1 MALPL
6 ILLGGAVFAG
16 IAGIAAGGSA
26 KDDFDEAEDLNE
38 EAEDTYNYAEESLK
52 RQRDRTQKRLEHLGR
67 VKVQLHQNGLKPFV
81 DTFSRIRVPPDLT
94 LGDEMPDEMRVGEAE
109 IFDIQQVVLKMKEV
123 VGGGIAA
130 LGGGVFAGIAVYG
143 SVGLLGT
150 ASTGTAI
157 AGLSGAAATNAT
169 LAWFGGGSLATG
181 GLGMA
186 AAPAIL
192 GGIVAGP
199 VLLVSGLLLSK
210 KGTEALE
217 AARSNLA
224 EAEVAAEAM
233 KTAEVAAR
241 AILRKANEV
250 SKILKVL
257 QDDYL
262 DEALPKLELLVSRND
277 DYRTYSAEQKRLVMR
292 TTAVA
297 KTAHLVSEAP
307 LFDEDGVVTN
317 RIRHAL
323 KKANGFLKAINA
335 M

>member
-6 ILLGGAVFAG
+6 LLGGAVVAG
-16 IAGIAAGGSA
+16 IAGIVAGVSA

-52 RQRDRTQKRLEHLGR
+52 GQRDRTQKRLEHLGR
-67 VKVQLHQNGLKPFV
+67 VKVQLHQNSLKPFV
-81 DTFSRIRVPPDLT
+81 DSWSRIKNVDYAGPA
-94 LGDEMPDEMRVGEAE
+94 LGDEMSVGEAE
-109 IFDIQQVVLKMKEV
+109 ISDIQRVVLKMEEV

-323 KKANGFLKAINA
+323 KKANDSLKAINA

>member
-6 ILLGGAVFAG
+6 IFLGGAVVAG
-16 IAGIAAGGSA
+16 IAGIAAGVSA
-26 KDDFDEAEDLNE
+26 MDDFDEAEDLNE
-38 EAEDTYNYAEESLK
+38 EAEDTYHNAEESLK
-52 RQRDRTQKRLEHLGR
+52 KQRDRTQKRLEHLGR
-67 VKVQLHQNGLKPFV
+67 KKVQLHQNGLKPFV
-81 DTFSRIRVPPDLT
+81 DSFLRIKNVDYTGLT
-94 LGDEMPDEMRVGEAE
+94 LGDEMPVGEVE
-109 IFDIQQVVLKMKEV
+109 ISDIQRIVLKMEGV
-123 VGGGIAA
+123 VGGGTAA
-130 LGGGVFAGIAVYG
+130 LGAGALAGLATYG

-169 LAWFGGGSLATG
+169 LAWLGGGSLATG

-186 AAPAIL
+186 AGTAVL
-192 GGIVAGP
+192 GGIIAAP
-199 VLLVSGLLLSK
+199 VLLVGGLMLSK

-250 SKILKVL
+250 SKVLKVL

-262 DEALPKLELLVSRND
+262 DQALPKLDILVSRND

-292 TTAVA
+292 TAAAA
-297 KTAHLVSEAP
+297 KTAHLVAEAP
-307 LFDEDGVVTN
+307 LFDKEGVITN
-317 RIRHAL
+317 EIRQAL
-323 KKANGFLKAINA
+323 RTAMQFLRTVNA